1 MLKRKL
7 VTSPVLAYPNFK
19 RDFVLETD
27 ASIHGI
33 GAVLGQHQDDGNV
46 HPISYG
52 SRALSVAEKNYGI
65 TELETL
71 AVVWAISHF
80 HHFLYGHSVT
90 VYADH
95 TAVKAVLESQNPTG
109 KHAWW
114 WNKVYGGGVRAVHIV
129 YRAGKENKN
138 ADALSRRPV
147 FPAPQAGIA
156 ENELQ
161 VAPARAMPPEEL
173 NSPPLPCSIQGCDD
187 PALEPT
193 WTSSSDPVTSIRT
206 LYQTRDDNI
215 GTHHC
220 TPIDVSVCPIAS
232 HGDGAHTDMHVG
244 QDSAIVD
251 STLEESSFASEQRK
265 DSSVREIIDFIRHG
279 TLPADNDRA
288 RKIALQQSMFTT
300 TDDGILHF
308 IDSKHKNNTRVVVPR
323 HLQQQM
329 LRDTHSSAY
338 GGHFSGQRL
347 YTVLM
352 AHWWWEGM
360 FNDARRFAR
369 ACPEC
374 VIVTG
379 GGRASR
385 PPLHPIPV
393 SKPFQILGIDVMD
406 LPLTD
411 QGNKHVVV
419 IQDLFTKW
427 PLAFAIPD
435 QKTTRIARL
444 VAEEVIPL
452 FVVPECLLSDRG
464 TNLLSNLMMELCKI
478 LGIKKLNTTAYHP
491 QCDGAVERFNRTL
504 KTILR
509 KHAAKFGCQWDRFL
523 PGILWAYRNTPHT
536 STGEKPSFLLFG
548 VDCRSPTEAAYLAAT
563 KVHPTDVQDYKEE
576 LMLSLSSARQLAA
589 SSIQKAQAKYKEQYD
604 RKTKETTFRVGDWIL
619 VRFPQD
625 ESGRWRKLS
634 RPWHGPYRILD
645 QVRSRRHLHQ
655 SLLPSR
661 WACPCSSV
669 TDLSLPRGVS
679 CRLLLV
685 W

>member
-1 MLKRKL
+1 M
-7 VTSPVLAYPNFK
+7 
-19 RDFVLETD
+19 
-27 ASIHGI
+27 
-33 GAVLGQHQDDGNV
+33 
-46 HPISYG
+46 
-52 SRALSVAEKNYGI
+52 
-65 TELETL
+65 
-71 AVVWAISHF
+71 
-80 HHFLYGHSVT
+80 HS
-90 VYADH
+90 
-95 TAVKAVLESQNPTG
+95 
-109 KHAWW
+109 
-114 WNKVYGGGVRAVHIV
+114 
-129 YRAGKENKN
+129 
-138 ADALSRRPV
+138 LSRSPV

-161 VAPARAMPPEEL
+161 VAPVRAMPPEEL

-193 WTSSSDPVTSIRT
+193 WTSSSEHDPVTSIRT

-288 RKIALQQSMFTT
+288 RKIALQQSMFTNI
-300 TDDGILHF
+300 DDGILHF

-329 LRDTHSSAY
+329 LRDTNSSAY

-347 YTVLM
+347 YTALM

-369 ACPEC
+369 AFPEC
-374 VIVTG
+374 VIITG

-427 PLAFAIPD
+427 HLAFAVPD

-444 VAEEVIPL
+444 VAEEV
-452 FVVPECLLSDRG
+452 
-464 TNLLSNLMMELCKI
+464 
-478 LGIKKLNTTAYHP
+478 
-491 QCDGAVERFNRTL
+491 
-504 KTILR
+504 
-509 KHAAKFGCQWDRFL
+509 
-523 PGILWAYRNTPHT
+523 
-536 STGEKPSFLLFG
+536 
-548 VDCRSPTEAAYLAAT
+548 
-563 KVHPTDVQDYKEE
+563 
-576 LMLSLSSARQLAA
+576 
-589 SSIQKAQAKYKEQYD
+589 
-604 RKTKETTFRVGDWIL
+604 
-619 VRFPQD
+619 
-625 ESGRWRKLS
+625 
-634 RPWHGPYRILD
+634 
-645 QVRSRRHLHQ
+645 
-655 SLLPSR
+655 
-661 WACPCSSV
+661 
-669 TDLSLPRGVS
+669 
-679 CRLLLV
+679 
-685 W
+685 

>member
-1 MLKRKL
+1 MVHLTTVIEKLAEVGLKLKPSKCHFAKRELEYLGHVVSRDGLKTSPRLVEAVQHFPALNHAPFTWSPDCQTAFEVLKRKL

-46 HPISYG
+46 HPISYA
-52 SRALSVAEKNYGI
+52 SRALSVAEINYGI

-90 VYADH
+90 VYTDH

-109 KHAWW
+109 KHARW

-161 VAPARAMPPEEL
+161 VAPVRAMPPEEL

-244 QDSAIVD
+244 QDFAIVD

-308 IDSKHKNNTRVVVPR
+308 IDSKHKNNTSCCATAPPTTDVSR
-323 HLQQQM
+323 HSLKCIWRSF
-329 LRDTHSSAY
+329 LRA
-338 GGHFSGQRL
+338 
-347 YTVLM
+347 
-352 AHWWWEGM
+352 A
-360 FNDARRFAR
+360 
-369 ACPEC
+369 
-374 VIVTG
+374 
-379 GGRASR
+379 
-385 PPLHPIPV
+385 PLHC
-393 SKPFQILGIDVMD
+393 SYG
-406 LPLTD
+406 PLVVG
-411 QGNKHVVV
+411 GN
-419 IQDLFTKW
+419 
-427 PLAFAIPD
+427 
-435 QKTTRIARL
+435 
-444 VAEEVIPL
+444 
-452 FVVPECLLSDRG
+452 
-464 TNLLSNLMMELCKI
+464 
-478 LGIKKLNTTAYHP
+478 
-491 QCDGAVERFNRTL
+491 
-504 KTILR
+504 
-509 KHAAKFGCQWDRFL
+509 
-523 PGILWAYRNTPHT
+523 
-536 STGEKPSFLLFG
+536 
-548 VDCRSPTEAAYLAAT
+548 
-563 KVHPTDVQDYKEE
+563 VQ
-576 LMLSLSSARQLAA
+576 
-589 SSIQKAQAKYKEQYD
+589 
-604 RKTKETTFRVGDWIL
+604 
-619 VRFPQD
+619 
-625 ESGRWRKLS
+625 
-634 RPWHGPYRILD
+634 
-645 QVRSRRHLHQ
+645 
-655 SLLPSR
+655 
-661 WACPCSSV
+661 
-669 TDLSLPRGVS
+669 
-679 CRLLLV
+679 
-685 W
+685 

>member
-1 MLKRKL
+1 M
-7 VTSPVLAYPNFK
+7 
-19 RDFVLETD
+19 
-27 ASIHGI
+27 
-33 GAVLGQHQDDGNV
+33 
-46 HPISYG
+46 
-52 SRALSVAEKNYGI
+52 
-65 TELETL
+65 
-71 AVVWAISHF
+71 
-80 HHFLYGHSVT
+80 
-90 VYADH
+90 
-95 TAVKAVLESQNPTG
+95 
-109 KHAWW
+109 
-114 WNKVYGGGVRAVHIV
+114 
-129 YRAGKENKN
+129 
-138 ADALSRRPV
+138 
-147 FPAPQAGIA
+147 
-156 ENELQ
+156 
-161 VAPARAMPPEEL
+161 
-173 NSPPLPCSIQGCDD
+173 
-187 PALEPT
+187 
-193 WTSSSDPVTSIRT
+193 
-206 LYQTRDDNI
+206 
-215 GTHHC
+215 
-220 TPIDVSVCPIAS
+220 
-232 HGDGAHTDMHVG
+232 
-244 QDSAIVD
+244 
-251 STLEESSFASEQRK
+251 ESSTS
-265 DSSVREIIDFIRHG
+265 
-279 TLPADNDRA
+279 L
-288 RKIALQQSMFTT
+288 
-300 TDDGILHF
+300 IL
-308 IDSKHKNNTRVVVPR
+308 STKTTRVVVPR

-452 FVVPECLLSDRG
+452 FGVPECLLSDRG

-478 LGIKKLNTTAYHP
+478 LGIKKLNTTAYHT

-548 VDCRSPTEAAYLAAT
+548 VDCRSPTEAAYLPAT

-589 SSIQKAQAKYKEQYD
+589 SSIQKAQAKYKPST
-604 RKTKETTFRVGDWIL
+604 RNSMTA
-619 VRFPQD
+619 
-625 ESGRWRKLS
+625 
-634 RPWHGPYRILD
+634 RPRRP
-645 QVRSRRHLHQ
+645 RSV
-655 SLLPSR
+655 
-661 WACPCSSV
+661 SV
-669 TDLSLPRGVS
+669 TGF
-679 CRLLLV
+679 
-685 W
+685 